1 MRLWPLSV
9 LLDARPL
16 AARDRPLG
24 ELALIVLL
32 SALAALPAILAPVL
46 PLTDL
51 GGHVAR
57 YAVQLDAGRSE
68 VLRNWYTFEWGLLPN
83 LGVDLLVQLLA
94 PRMGLEPAVH
104 LIVGSIPPLMVSGM
118 LLLSRSAHGRIG
130 VNALF
135 ALPLAISLPYL
146 YGFANF
152 ALSIALAFH
161 AMALWIAL
169 EPRPVLR
176 TALFVPIGF
185 LLWLCHLV
193 GWAVFSLVAGMTAL
207 VTNWREGPGGRT
219 GVVRMVVRTGLMT
232 APLLLGP
239 LIGALQP
246 KAGSEVVALLANND
260 PPRKIVWL
268 MMALVDRWLVWDA
281 AGVAVIALVLYIGL
295 RTRGFVVHAGLILA
309 ALVLLG
315 LYLLM
320 PDTIMGSRFADMRL
334 APVILALFVLAS
346 APNGA
351 ARGPLVDPRLMR
363 WLLIGGLVFAGA
375 RLAGNTASMAMAGR
389 QFAETLTAIEA
400 APRGVNLV
408 SLYLDECENWNT
420 DRRRHIMGY
429 GLARRHL
436 FDNGQWQLP
445 SGQLIRIHNPRLAP
459 FDRDPS
465 TITFLKPCGE
475 LLALPEVVAAIPR
488 RVRFLWVIRLDPATR
503 LSGWEPLR
511 KTADSVLYRR
521 LQTQSN
527 L

>member
-1 MRLWPLSV
+1 MRVWPFSV
-9 LLDARPL
+9 LLDARPV
-16 AARDRPLG
+16 AVRDRASA
-24 ELALIVLL
+24 ELALILLL
-32 SALAALPAILAPVL
+32 SALAALPALCSPIL

-51 GGHVAR
+51 GGHIAR

-68 VLRNWYTFEWGLLPN
+68 VLRNWYSFRWGLLPN

-94 PRMGLEPAVH
+94 PVMGLEPAVH
-104 LIVGSIPPLMVSGM
+104 LIVGLIPPLTVSGM
-118 LLLSRSAHGRIG
+118 LLLSRTAHGRIG
-130 VNALF
+130 INALF
-135 ALPLAISLPYL
+135 ALPLAFSLPYL
-146 YGFANF
+146 YGFVNF

-169 EPRPVLR
+169 ERRPVLR

-207 VTNWREGPGGRT
+207 VAGWRANRGMGGKGIVLT
-219 GVVRMVVRTGLMT
+219 AFSTAWMT

-239 LIGALQP
+239 IVGALLAP
-246 KAGSEVVALLANND
+246 HSEEVVALLANND
-260 PPRKIVWL
+260 PPRKIAWL
-268 MMALVDRWLVWDA
+268 VMAMTDRWLIWDA
-281 AGVAVIALVLYIGL
+281 AGAAVIGFVIYISL
-295 RTRGFVVHAGLILA
+295 RTRGFVLNAGLMLSALA
-309 ALVLLG
+309 LLG

-334 APVILALFVLAS
+334 GPIILALLVLAS
-346 APNGA
+346 AP
-351 ARGPLVDPRLMR
+351 GPLVDPRLTR
-363 WLLIGGLVFAGA
+363 WLLIGGLVFGGA
-375 RLAGNTASMAMAGR
+375 RLATNTASMVLSGR

-400 APRGVNLV
+400 APRGVDLV
-408 SLYLDECENWNT
+408 SLYIDKCEGWNT

-445 SGQLIRIHNPRLAP
+445 SGQLIRIHNGHLAP

-465 TITFLKPCGE
+465 TITFLKPCGD
-475 LLALPEVVAAIPR
+475 LPALPEVVAAIPR
-488 RVRFLWVIRLDPATR
+488 VVRFLWVIRINPETR
-503 LSGWEPLR
+503 LAGWVPLR
-511 KTADSVLYRR
+511 KTRDSVLYRR

-527 L
+527 

>member
-1 MRLWPLSV
+1 MRVWPFSV
-9 LLDARPL
+9 LLDAR
-16 AARDRPLG
+16 AATARDKPLG
-24 ELALIVLL
+24 ELALILIL
-32 SALAALPAILAPVL
+32 SALAALPAYLAPVL

-94 PRMGLEPAVH
+94 PVMGLEPAVH

-152 ALSIALAFH
+152 TLSIALAFH

-169 EPRPVLR
+169 ERRPVLR
-176 TALFVPIGF
+176 TAVFVPIGF

-207 VTNWREGPGGRT
+207 VANWRAGSGGGKGAVGT
-219 GVVRMVVRTGLMT
+219 VIATGLMT

-239 LIGALQP
+239 IIGALQP
-246 KAGSEVVALLANND
+246 KEGAEAVALLANND
-260 PPRKIVWL
+260 APRKIVWL
-268 MMALVDRWLVWDA
+268 IMAMADRWLVWDA
-281 AGVAVIALVLYIGL
+281 AGAGVIAFVIYISL
-295 RTRGFVVHAGLILA
+295 RTRGFVVHRGLMLA
-309 ALVLLG
+309 ALALLG
-315 LYLLM
+315 LFLLM

-334 APVILALFVLAS
+334 GPVILALFVLAS
-346 APNGA
+346 APDSTGK
-351 ARGPLVDPRLMR
+351 GPLVDPRLTR
-363 WLLIGGLVFAGA
+363 WLLIGGLLFGAA
-375 RLAGNTASMAMAGR
+375 RLATNTVSMALSGR

-408 SLYLDECENWNT
+408 SLYVDECKGWST

-429 GLARRHL
+429 GLVRRHL

-445 SGQLIRIHNPRLAP
+445 SGQLISIHNRRLAP

-465 TITFLKPCGE
+465 TITFLEPCGE
-475 LLALPEVVAAIPR
+475 SPALPEVVAAIPKAA
-488 RVRFLWVIRLDPATR
+488 RFLWVIRIDPKTR
-503 LSGWEPLR
+503 LPGWQVLR
-511 KTADSVLYRR
+511 KTQDSVLYRR
-521 LQTQSN
+521 LPTQ
-527 L
+527 LD

>member
-1 MRLWPLSV
+1 MRFWPFSV
-9 LLDARPL
+9 LLDARPPS
-16 AARDRPLG
+16 ARDAPLA
-24 ELALIVLL
+24 ELTLIVLL

-57 YAVQLDAGRSE
+57 YTVQLDAGRSE
-68 VLRNWYTFEWGLLPN
+68 VLRNWYSFEWGLLPN

-94 PRMGLEPAVH
+94 PLMGLEPAVH
-104 LIVGSIPPLMVSGM
+104 LIVGSIPPLTVSGM
-118 LLLSRSAHGRIG
+118 LLLSRAAHGRIG
-130 VNALF
+130 VNALY

-152 ALSIALAFH
+152 TLSLALAFH

-169 EPRPVLR
+169 EQRPLLR

-185 LLWLCHLV
+185 ALWVCHLV
-193 GWAVFSLVAGMTAL
+193 GWAVFSLVAGTTAL
-207 VTNWREGPGGRT
+207 AANWRAGKGLFSTVIAT
-219 GVVRMVVRTGLMT
+219 GWMT

-239 LIGALQP
+239 IIGALQRREGGD
-246 KAGSEVVALLANND
+246 AVALLANND
-260 PPRKIVWL
+260 APRKIVW
-268 MMALVDRWLVWDA
+268 MIMAMADRWLVWDA
-281 AGVAVIALVLYIGL
+281 VGAGVIAFVLYISL
-295 RTRGFVVHAGLILA
+295 RTRGFKVHAGVMLA
-309 ALVLLG
+309 ALALLL

-334 APVILALFVLAS
+334 GPVILALFVLAS
-346 APNGA
+346 AP
-351 ARGPLVDPRLMR
+351 GPLVDPRLTR
-363 WLLIGGLVFAGA
+363 WLLIGGLVFCGA
-375 RLAGNTASMAMAGR
+375 RLATNAASMAMAGQ

-408 SLYLDECENWNT
+408 SLYVDECAGWNT

-436 FDNGQWQLP
+436 FDNGQWQLQ
-445 SGQLIRIHNPRLAP
+445 SGQLIAIHNTRLAP

-465 TITFLKPCGE
+465 TITFMKPCGE
-475 LLALPEVVAAIPR
+475 SPALPDVVAAVPR
-488 RVRFLWVIRLDPATR
+488 AARFLWVIRVDPATR
-503 LSGWEPLR
+503 FPGWEPLR

-521 LQTQSN
+521 LPTQLN
-527 L
+527 

>member
-1 MRLWPLSV
+1 MRVRPFSV
-9 LLDARPL
+9 LLDTRPL
-16 AARDRPLG
+16 SARDKPLG
-24 ELALIVLL
+24 ELALIFLL
-32 SALAALPAILAPVL
+32 SALAAIPAILAPVL

-51 GGHVAR
+51 GGHVGR
-57 YAVQLDAGRSE
+57 YAVQLDGGHSA
-68 VLRNWYTFEWGLLPN
+68 VLRAWYTFEWGLLPN

-94 PRMGLEPAVH
+94 PVMGLEPAVH
-104 LIVGSIPPLMVSGM
+104 FIVGSIPPLMVSGM
-118 LLLSRSAHGRIG
+118 LLLSRAAHGRIG
-130 VNALF
+130 VNALY

-207 VTNWREGPGGRT
+207 VANWRAGKRVIGT
-219 GVVRMVVRTGLMT
+219 VIATGLMT

-239 LIGALQP
+239 VIGALQP
-246 KAGSEVVALLANND
+246 KEGAEAVALLANND
-260 PPRKIVWL
+260 APRKIVWL
-268 MMALVDRWLVWDA
+268 IMAMADRWLVWDA
-281 AGVAVIALVLYIGL
+281 AGAAVIAFVIYISL
-295 RTRGFVVHAGLILA
+295 RTRGFHVHPGLMLSALA
-309 ALVLLG
+309 LLG
-315 LYLLM
+315 LFLLM

-334 APVILALFVLAS
+334 GPVILALFVLAS
-346 APNGA
+346 AP
-351 ARGPLVDPRLMR
+351 GPLVDPRLTR
-363 WLLIGGLVFAGA
+363 WLLIGGLVFGGA
-375 RLAGNTASMAMAGR
+375 RVASNSVSMALAGN

-400 APRGVNLV
+400 VPRGSNLV
-408 SLYLDECENWNT
+408 SLYVDECKGWST

-445 SGQLIRIHNPRLAP
+445 SGQLIAIHNPRLAP

-465 TITFLKPCGE
+465 TITFLEPCGE
-475 LLALPEVVAAIPR
+475 SPGLPATVAAVPR
-488 RVRFLWVIRLDPATR
+488 AARYLWVIRIDPATR
-503 LSGWEPLR
+503 LQGWEPLR
-511 KTADSVLYRR
+511 ATSDSVLYRR
-521 LQTQSN
+521 LPTQVN
-527 L
+527 